1 MRRFAIFCVA
11 AVGMVV
17 IALAMVGCRQP
28 KSESEEPQ
36 TPSKSVSPAPRVTT
50 PPPSALDGKLP
61 PNHGT
66 RTAPPT
72 VMTDSRL
79 ADKEAAALET
89 DYLATNDFASKIET
103 LYKISDLETG
113 NAVDTLSR
121 LFFQEKDA
129 DMKIQI
135 IDAIGDIE
143 GFKEKKLALL
153 TSAVKTDQPQDVRES
168 AINTLGDME
177 DARAI
182 PILQSLLND
191 PDEDIR
197 TDAEDTMKLLQDTL
211 NQAGTP

>member
-1 MRRFAIFCVA
+1 
-11 AVGMVV
+11 
-17 IALAMVGCRQP
+17 
-28 KSESEEPQ
+28 
-36 TPSKSVSPAPRVTT
+36 
-50 PPPSALDGKLP
+50 
-61 PNHGT
+61 
-66 RTAPPT
+66 
-72 VMTDSRL
+72 MTDSRL

-168 AINTLGDME
+168 AINTLGDIE